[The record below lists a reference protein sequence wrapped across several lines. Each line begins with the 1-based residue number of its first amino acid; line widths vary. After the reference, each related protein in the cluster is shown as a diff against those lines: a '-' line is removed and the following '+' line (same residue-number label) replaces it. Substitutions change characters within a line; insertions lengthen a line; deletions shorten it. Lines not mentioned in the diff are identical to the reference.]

1 MKDKVILFLISLLSE
16 KWNMESW
23 SDIRNNDNIV
33 TIRIPDYIL
42 LDKVKGNKIKY
53 NLDEIFSML

>member
-1 MKDKVILFLISLLSE
+1 
-16 KWNMESW
+16 MESW